1 MFVHPQ
7 IDPIAISI
15 GPIDIRWYGLMY
27 LVAFAVGG
35 ALAIK
40 RARQANSGWKT
51 DEVSDFVFYSAL
63 GVILGGRLGYSLF
76 YNLPYYIKHPIEIF
90 YLWNG
95 GMSFHGGLIGV
106 AIALF
111 FYSRNTKRKWFEV
124 SDFFVPLVPLGLG
137 AVRIA
142 NFINQELWGRATTSP
157 WGVIFPAAGPE
168 PRHASQL
175 YEAFFEGLVLFVI
188 LWVYTQK
195 KCPLGKPTG
204 LFLVGYGVVRFAI
217 EFFRE
222 PDAHLGFI
230 AFDWLTTGQLLTIPM
245 IALGLWLLLHKG
257 DKRA

>member
-7 IDPIAISI
+7 IEPIALSI
-15 GPIDIRWYGLMY
+15 GPVDIRWYGLMY
-27 LVAFAVGG
+27 LFAFTVGG
-35 ALAIK
+35 LLAMK
-40 RARQANSGWKT
+40 RARLPRSGWST

-63 GVILGGRLGYSLF
+63 GVILGGRIGYSLF
-76 YNLPYYIKHPIEIF
+76 YNFSYYIKHPVEIF

-111 FYSRNTKRKWFEV
+111 FYARHTKRRWFEV
-124 SDFFVPLVPLGLG
+124 TDFFVPLAPLGIG

-142 NFINQELWGRATTSP
+142 NFINEELWGRVTSSP
-157 WGVIFPAAGPE
+157 WGVIFPSAGLE

-175 YEAFFEGLVLFVI
+175 YEALFEGFVLFVI
-188 LWVYTQK
+188 LWFYTQK
-195 KCPLGKPTG
+195 KRSLGRPSG
-204 LFLVGYGVVRFAI
+204 LFLVGYGVARFTI

-245 IALGLWLLLHKG
+245 IGIGLWLML
-257 DKRA
+257 RSSNTSN